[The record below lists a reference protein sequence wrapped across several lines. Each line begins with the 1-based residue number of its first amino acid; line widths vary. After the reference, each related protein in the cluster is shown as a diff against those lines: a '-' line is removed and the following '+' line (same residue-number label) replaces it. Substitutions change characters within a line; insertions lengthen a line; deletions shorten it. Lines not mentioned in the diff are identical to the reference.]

1 MPRVLPAASS
11 RPSRRTTTLWTPNS
25 RKSTT
30 RSNRDTRAAVQ
41 ALAGAAPAPTPGD
54 GHQTRGKPPSDAA
67 LGFFAIRRLV
77 PLAPAGQ

>member
-1 MPRVLPAASS
+1 M
-11 RPSRRTTTLWTPNS
+11 
-25 RKSTT
+25 
-30 RSNRDTRAAVQ
+30 Q

-67 LGFFAIRRLV
+67 LGFFAIRRPV